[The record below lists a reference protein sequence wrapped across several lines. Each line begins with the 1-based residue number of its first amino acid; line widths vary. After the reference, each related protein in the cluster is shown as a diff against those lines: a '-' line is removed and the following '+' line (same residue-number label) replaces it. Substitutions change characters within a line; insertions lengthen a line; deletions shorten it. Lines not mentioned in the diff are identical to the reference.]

1 MTKYNG
7 WSNYETWNLSLWLDN
22 DPEWNRDIENETA
35 SILIELDTKN
45 EQINALKD
53 FIIDLVQ
60 DDEPKIEASFYAD
73 VLNASIR
80 EVNFWEI
87 AMHIIHDRRHDR
99 AQDLKEQR
107 QNV

>member
-7 WSNYETWNLSLWLDN
+7 WTNYETWNLSLWLDN

-60 DDEPKIEASFYAD
+60 DDKPHIEASFYSD

-87 AMHIIHDRRHDR
+87 ALHIIYDRRRDR
-99 AQDLKEQR
+99 AQSLKEER
-107 QNV
+107 QSV

>member
-80 EVNFWEI
+80 EVNFWGNCY
-87 AMHIIHDRRHDR
+87 AYYP
-99 AQDLKEQR
+99 
-107 QNV
+107 